1 MYEKV
6 HKISRRWKSILALLN
21 GGNYS
26 AKSLSNELHVSVPTV
41 SRDIKALKQ
50 EGYEIASVRDKNG
63 WHYKLISYDGQLSI
77 GFSGEN

>member
-6 HKISRRWKSILALLN
+6 RKINRRLKNILQLLDD
-21 GGNYS
+21 GNYS

-41 SRDIKALKQ
+41 SRAIKALKQ
-50 EGYEIASVRDKNG
+50 EGYEITSVRDKNG
-63 WHYKLISYDGQLSI
+63 WHYKLISYDGQLAM